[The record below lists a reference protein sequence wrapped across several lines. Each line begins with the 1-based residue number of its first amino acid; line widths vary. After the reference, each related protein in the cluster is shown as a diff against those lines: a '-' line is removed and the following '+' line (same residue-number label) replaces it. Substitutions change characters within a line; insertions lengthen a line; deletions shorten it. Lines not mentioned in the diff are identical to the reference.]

1 MGFIMSQGEFELI
14 RQAEKANFTKKQMEE
29 LQDWALESRV
39 RNHILDDIF
48 AGDMEV
54 VNIEDGDIL
63 VQLTDQGV
71 ANSQEE
77 EEDYEDWQDAYDD
90 EEG

>member
-1 MGFIMSQGEFELI
+1 
-14 RQAEKANFTKKQMEE
+14 MEE